1 VSNAARSRMLG
12 RLLMV
17 VAVLQMLAF
26 VVGLA
31 RRSYLVVALPV
42 GGGLAALS
50 ALAFWVGYTMAYA
63 QWDDDEDA
71 AAAVPV
77 EHPEPLEPLEAHAP
91 SEPSER
97 SEPPEGSG
105 PNAPPEAEPAPF

>member
-1 VSNAARSRMLG
+1 MSSAARSRMLG

-26 VVGLA
+26 FAGLS

-50 ALAFWVGYTMAYA
+50 ALAFWVGYT
-63 QWDDDEDA
+63 Q
-71 AAAVPV
+71 
-77 EHPEPLEPLEAHAP
+77 
-91 SEPSER
+91 
-97 SEPPEGSG
+97 G
-105 PNAPPEAEPAPF
+105 PAEPALRAEQSREIRGHRGRGPR

>member
-1 VSNAARSRMLG
+1 MDSAARSRMLG

-17 VAVLQMLAF
+17 AAVLQMLVFLA
-26 VVGLA
+26 GLS

-63 QWDDDEDA
+63 QWDDDEEAATDA
-71 AAAVPV
+71 AATP
-77 EHPEPLEPLEAHAP
+77 
-91 SEPSER
+91 EPSEV
-97 SEPPEGSG
+97 
-105 PNAPPEAEPAPF
+105 EPAPL